1 MFDFGMFTDA
11 FDVLTNNPWD
21 ALVGMFWFTLLFEI
35 PRYAM
40 GFGGTLAMIYKDRVD
55 PPYPHLPNDL
65 GRVSILIAG
74 HNEADAIERG
84 VRSIREQSFN
94 NFEIVCVSDGSTDE
108 TFDIMK
114 RLQREGLVD
123 KVAGCQIR
131 GGKSSAINLA
141 ARLASGDILIVIDCD
156 CTFDRDAIE
165 EILKPFSNPEVGAVS
180 GNVLVKN
187 GDHSVVAALQTIEYM
202 ITITLGKA
210 LMDMFGQ
217 VAIISGAFGAFRRSA
232 WQRVNGMDPGP
243 GEDFDITLRL
253 RHAGYKI
260 VFAHRSVCY
269 TDVPIALFNLMRQRN
284 RWERD
289 AFWIRFRKFGRT
301 INPFRYDFDWRE
313 VIHQVDFLYFNIIA
327 SIIFPFYLVITLS
340 IWGGI
345 GVIYI
350 MAVTFGLMFIEFGV
364 FACAVLATGKPAY
377 WRFAPYMLIYG
388 LFQSYYM
395 RFVRL
400 YAYMDEWIYSTSRN
414 DSFAPPKVNAW
425 IRWK

>member
-1 MFDFGMFTDA
+1 MDTGLLA
-11 FDVLTNNPWD
+11 NALDVLRLNPWP
-21 ALVGMFWFTLLFEI
+21 ALIGMFWYTLLFEI

-40 GFGGTLAMIYKDRVD
+40 GFGGTLAMIYRDRVA
-55 PPYPHLPNDL
+55 PPYPHLPADL

-94 NFEIVCVSDGSTDE
+94 RFEIVCVSDGSTDG
-108 TFDIMK
+108 TFDIMR
-114 RLQREGLVD
+114 RLQRMGLVD
-123 KVAGCQIR
+123 KVAECQTR
-131 GGKSSAINLA
+131 GGKSSALNLA
-141 ARLASGDILIVIDCD
+141 ARLASGDILVVIDCD

-165 EILKPFSNPEVGAVS
+165 EILKPFSDPHVGAVS

-187 GDHSVVAALQTIEYM
+187 GDHSVTAALQTIEYM

-217 VAIISGAFGAFRRSA
+217 VSIISGAFGAFRRSA
-232 WQRVNGMDPGP
+232 WQRVSGMDPGP

-253 RHAGYKI
+253 RQAGYGI
-260 VFAHRSVCY
+260 VFAHRSICY

-301 INPFRYDFDWRE
+301 LDPRRADFDWRE
-313 VIHQVDFLYFNIIA
+313 VVHQVDFLYFNIIA
-327 SIIFPFYLVITLS
+327 SIIFPFYLILLLVE
-340 IWGGI
+340 WGQLGFI
-345 GVIYI
+345 CLL
-350 MAVTFGLMFIEFGV
+350 AVTFGLMMIELGV
-364 FACAVLATGKPAY
+364 FACAVLATGKGSY
-377 WRFAPYMLIYG
+377 WRYVIYMPIYG
-388 LFQSYYM
+388 IFQSYYM

-400 YAYMDEWIYSTSRN
+400 YAYFDEWIFSTSRQ

>member
-1 MFDFGMFTDA
+1 MIDQSLITAA
-11 FDVLTNNPWD
+11 FDVLTKNPWA
-21 ALVGMFWFTLLFEI
+21 ALINMFWFTLLFEI

-40 GFGGTLAMIYKDRVD
+40 GFIGTLAMIWRDHVA
-55 PPYPHLPNDL
+55 PPYPDLPRDL

-74 HNEADAIERG
+74 HNEADAVERG

-94 NFEIVCVSDGSTDE
+94 RFEIVCVSDGSTDD
-108 TFDIMK
+108 TFAIMK

-123 KVAGCQIR
+123 KVAGCEIR

-141 ARLASGDILIVIDCD
+141 ARLASGDILVVIDCD

-165 EILKPFSNPEVGAVS
+165 EILKPFSDPQVGAVS

-187 GDHSVVAALQTIEYM
+187 GDASLTAALQTIEYM

-253 RHAGYKI
+253 RQAGWKI

-269 TDVPIALFNLMRQRN
+269 TDVPVALFNLMRQRN

-301 INPFRYDFDWRE
+301 LNPFRYDFDWRE
-313 VIHQVDFLYFNIIA
+313 VVHQIDFLYFNIIA
-327 SIIFPFYLVITLS
+327 SVIFPFYLVLLLAT
-340 IWGGI
+340 WGWFGL
-345 GVIYI
+345 VCL
-350 MAVTFGLMFIEFGV
+350 MAVTFGLMIIEMGV

-377 WRFAPYMLIYG
+377 WRFAPFMLIYG
-388 LFQSYYM
+388 LFQSYWM

-400 YAYMDEWIYSTSRN
+400 YAYLDEWIYSTSRN